1 MNFKQLVLEELIN
14 YKDITFKLVGKV
26 KYMNSVFGGIVDE
39 KPDEFAS
46 RVFCLKDSKN
56 GTWWVKEILPYQRFA
71 ETPKEQN
78 WRVIQEPTWY
88 KREKGGYKRGVERHG
103 FIKNIALKIAPELIK
118 TYELKH
124 SLNPETV
131 KTLEELI
138 EDL

>member
-1 MNFKQLVLEELIN
+1 MDFKQLVLEELID
-14 YKDITFKLVGKV
+14 YKGITFKLVGGV

-56 GTWWVKEILPYQRFA
+56 GTWWVKEILPYQRFN

-88 KREKGGYKRGVERHG
+88 KREKGGYKRGIDRHG
-103 FIKNIALKIAPELIK
+103 FRKKIEMEVVPRLLRVK
-118 TYELKH
+118 
-124 SLNPETV
+124 ETAD
-131 KTLEELI
+131 KEGITLSQAHTI
-138 EDL
+138 MDI